1 MGDSMKN
8 IFKLS
13 LLGITFLSGCATNVA
28 PNSPVQVAKAPSP
41 MTAMAPDRSGP
52 VAKRLNDCIIHG
64 NQSADALLVDS
75 QIIAVTRNNPHA
87 KTLMNSSDKL
97 TDQQAKALTSYLSE
111 ANACR
116 PIALE
121 GLSPE
126 KKAVYEDFF
135 KKIDGVYADLIA
147 RKITIGV
154 ANQER
159 QLLIQDSHMKKL
171 ALQSKKN

>member
-1 MGDSMKN
+1 MKN

-13 LLGITFLSGCATNVA
+13 LMGIAFLSGCATNVA
-28 PNSPVQVAKAPSP
+28 PNNPVQVAKVPSP
-41 MTAMAPDRSGP
+41 MTAMAPDHSGSI
-52 VAKRLNDCIIHG
+52 AKRLNDCIIRT

-87 KTLMNSSDKL
+87 KALFSSAEKL
-97 TDQQAKALTSYLSE
+97 TDQQAKALTSYLAE
-111 ANACR
+111 ANSCR

-126 KKAVYEDFF
+126 KKMVYEDFF

-147 RKITIGV
+147 KKITIGV

-159 QLLIQDSHMKKL
+159 QLLTQDAHIKKL
-171 ALQSKKN
+171 AIKSKQN

>member
-1 MGDSMKN
+1 MKN

-13 LLGITFLSGCATNVA
+13 LIGIVLLSGCATNVA
-28 PNSPVQVAKAPSP
+28 PSNPVQVAKAPSP
-41 MTAMAPDRSGP
+41 MTAMAPDHSGA
-52 VAKRLNDCIIHG
+52 VAKRLNDCIIRG
-64 NQSADALLVDS
+64 NQSADALLVDA

-87 KTLMNSSDKL
+87 KALFSSSDKL
-97 TDQQAKALTSYLSE
+97 TDQQAKALTNYLSD
-111 ANACR
+111 ANSCR

-126 KKAVYEDFF
+126 KIVVYEDFF
-135 KKIDGVYADLIA
+135 KKIDSVYADLIA

-159 QLLIQDSHMKKL
+159 QLLIQDAHMKKL
-171 ALQSKKN
+171 ALQTKKS

>member
-1 MGDSMKN
+1 M
-8 IFKLS
+8 
-13 LLGITFLSGCATNVA
+13 
-28 PNSPVQVAKAPSP
+28 
-41 MTAMAPDRSGP
+41 RS
-52 VAKRLNDCIIHG
+52 
-64 NQSADALLVDS
+64 NQSADALLVDA
-75 QIIAVTRNNPHA
+75 QIIAVTRNNSHA
-87 KTLMNSSDKL
+87 KVLFSSADKL

-111 ANACR
+111 ANSCR

-121 GLSPE
+121 GLGSE
-126 KKAVYEDFF
+126 KTAVYEDFF

-159 QLLIQDSHMKKL
+159 QLLIQDAHMKKL

>member
-1 MGDSMKN
+1 MKN

-13 LLGITFLSGCATNVA
+13 LMGIAFLTGCATRVA
-28 PNSPVQVAKAPSP
+28 PNNPVQVAKVPPP
-41 MTAMAPDRSGP
+41 MTARAPDQAGS
-52 VAKRLNDCIIHG
+52 VTKRLNDCIMRS
-64 NQSADALLVDS
+64 NQSADALLVDA

-87 KTLMNSSDKL
+87 NALFSSADKL

-111 ANACR
+111 ANSCR

-121 GLSPE
+121 GLGPE
-126 KKAVYEDFF
+126 KTAVYEDFF

-159 QLLIQDSHMKKL
+159 QLLIQDARMKKL

>member
-1 MGDSMKN
+1 MKN
-8 IFKLS
+8 IFKFG
-13 LLGITFLSGCATNVA
+13 LLGLAVLSGCASNVA
-28 PNSPVQVAKAPSP
+28 PNNPVQVAKSPSP
-41 MTAMAPDRSGP
+41 MTASAPDHSGA
-52 VAKRLNDCIIHG
+52 VAKRLNDCIIRS

-87 KTLMNSSDKL
+87 KALFSSPDKL
-97 TDQQAKALTSYLSE
+97 TDQQAKALTSYLAE
-111 ANACR
+111 ANSCR

-135 KKIDGVYADLIA
+135 KKIDGVYADLINK
-147 RKITIGV
+147 KITIGV

-159 QLLIQDSHMKKL
+159 QLLIQDAHMKKL
-171 ALQSKKN
+171 AAQSKKN

>member
-1 MGDSMKN
+1 MKN
-8 IFKLS
+8 ILKFCSIVIVL
-13 LLGITFLSGCATNVA
+13 LSGCTTYVA
-28 PNSPVQVAKAPSP
+28 PSNPVQVAKTPSP
-41 MTAMAPDRSGP
+41 ITAPVPDHSGS
-52 VAKRLNDCIIHG
+52 VAKRLNDCIIHS

-75 QIIAVTRNNPHA
+75 QVIAVTRNNSHA
-87 KTLMNSSDKL
+87 KALFSSADKL
-97 TDQQAKALTSYLSE
+97 TDEQAKALTNYLAE
-111 ANACR
+111 ANSCR

-126 KKAVYEDFF
+126 KKIVYEDFF

-159 QLLIQDSHMKKL
+159 QLLIQDAHMKRL

>member
-1 MGDSMKN
+1 MKN

-13 LLGITFLSGCATNVA
+13 LIGIVFLGGCATNIA
-28 PNSPVQVAKAPSP
+28 PNNPVQATKSPSSMIAPVP
-41 MTAMAPDRSGP
+41 VPVHSGA
-52 VAKRLNDCIIHG
+52 VAKRLNDCIVKS

-75 QIIAVTRNNPHA
+75 QIIAVTRGNPHA
-87 KTLMNSSDKL
+87 KSLFSSPDKL
-97 TDQQAKALTSYLSE
+97 TDQQAKALASYLAE

-126 KKAVYEDFF
+126 MTLVYQEFF
-135 KKIDGVYADLIA
+135 KKIDGVYADLISK
-147 RKITIGV
+147 KITIGV

-159 QLLIQDSHMKKL
+159 QLLIQDAHMKRL
-171 ALQSKKN
+171 AIQSKKN

>member
-1 MGDSMKN
+1 MKN
-8 IFKLS
+8 ILKLS
-13 LLGITFLSGCATNVA
+13 SIGIVLLSGCATNVMS
-28 PNSPVQVAKAPSP
+28 NNPVQVAKTPSP
-41 MTAMAPDRSGP
+41 ITAMAPDHSGS
-52 VAKRLNDCIIHG
+52 VAKRLNDCITRS

-75 QIIAVTRNNPHA
+75 QIIAVSRNNPHA
-87 KTLMNSSDKL
+87 KALFSSADKL
-97 TDQQAKALTSYLSE
+97 TDEQAKALTSYLAE
-111 ANACR
+111 ANSCR

-126 KKAVYEDFF
+126 KKIIYEDFF
-135 KKIDGVYADLIA
+135 KKIDGVYADLVA

-159 QLLIQDSHMKKL
+159 QLLIQDAYMKKS

>member
-1 MGDSMKN
+1 MKN

-13 LLGITFLSGCATNVA
+13 LIGITFLSGCATNVSSN
-28 PNSPVQVAKAPSP
+28 NSGQVSKSPSP
-41 MTAMAPDRSGP
+41 MTVMAPDRSES
-52 VAKRLNDCIIHG
+52 VAKRLNDCIMRS
-64 NQSADALLVDS
+64 NQSADALLVDG
-75 QIIAVTRNNPHA
+75 QIIVVTRNNPHA
-87 KTLMNSSDKL
+87 NALFSSADKL

-111 ANACR
+111 ANSCR

-121 GLSPE
+121 GLDPE
-126 KKAVYEDFF
+126 KTAVYKDFF
-135 KKIDGVYADLIA
+135 KKIDGVYADLVA

-159 QLLIQDSHMKKL
+159 QLLIQDARMKKL

>member
-1 MGDSMKN
+1 MKN
-8 IFKLS
+8 IYKFS
-13 LLGITFLSGCATNVA
+13 LVGIIFLSGCATNVA
-28 PNSPVQVAKAPSP
+28 PNNPVQVAKAPGP
-41 MTAMAPDRSGP
+41 MMALPHDHSGS
-52 VAKRLNDCIIHG
+52 VAKRLNDCIIRS

-75 QIIAVTRNNPHA
+75 QVIAVTRNNSHA
-87 KTLMNSSDKL
+87 KALFSSADKL
-97 TDQQAKALTSYLSE
+97 TDEQSKALTNYLAE
-111 ANACR
+111 ANSCR

-126 KKAVYEDFF
+126 KKAIYEDFF
-135 KKIDGVYADLIA
+135 KKIDGVYADLIS

-159 QLLIQDSHMKKL
+159 QLLIQDAHMKKL

>member
-1 MGDSMKN
+1 MKN

-13 LLGITFLSGCATNVA
+13 LIGIIFLGGCATNVV
-28 PNSPVQVAKAPSP
+28 PSNPVQVANAPSA
-41 MTAMAPDRSGP
+41 MSAMAPDRPGP
-52 VAKRLNDCIIHG
+52 VAKRLNDCIIRG
-64 NQSADALLVDS
+64 NQSADALLVDA

-87 KTLMNSSDKL
+87 KALFSSADKL
-97 TDQQAKALTSYLSE
+97 TDEQAKALTNYLSE
-111 ANACR
+111 ANSCR

-126 KKAVYEDFF
+126 KKAIYEDFF

-159 QLLIQDSHMKKL
+159 QLLIQDARMKKL
-171 ALQSKKN
+171 ALQIIKN

>member
-1 MGDSMKN
+1 MKN

-13 LLGITFLSGCATNVA
+13 LMGIAFLSGCATNVA
-28 PNSPVQVAKAPSP
+28 PNNPVQVAKVPSP
-41 MTAMAPDRSGP
+41 MTAPAPDHSGA
-52 VAKRLNDCIIHG
+52 VAKRLNDCIIRS

-87 KTLMNSSDKL
+87 KALFSSPDKL
-97 TDQQAKALTSYLSE
+97 TDQQAKALTGYLAE
-111 ANACR
+111 ANSCR

-135 KKIDGVYADLIA
+135 KKIDGVYADLINK
-147 RKITIGV
+147 KITIGV

-159 QLLIQDSHMKKL
+159 QLLIQDAHMKNL
-171 ALQSKKN
+171 AAQSKKN